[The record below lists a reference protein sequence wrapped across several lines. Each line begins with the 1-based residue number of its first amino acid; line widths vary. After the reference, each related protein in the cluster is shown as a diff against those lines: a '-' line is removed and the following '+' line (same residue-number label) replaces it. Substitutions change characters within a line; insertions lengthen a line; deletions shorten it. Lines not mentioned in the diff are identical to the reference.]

1 MEVKVI
7 CKGKET
13 IIDCIG
19 CVDDGSCY
27 VLDTGEG
34 KTYYFT
40 KMEGT
45 SVEIL
50 E

>member
-1 MEVKVI
+1 MEVRVVYKDNDVV
-7 CKGKET
+7 
-13 IIDCIG
+13 IDCIS
-19 CVDDGSCY
+19 CIDDGVSY
-27 VLDTGEG
+27 VLDTDEG

-45 SVEIL
+45 SVDIL